1 MDGARDS
8 GINAN
13 HVSSSG
19 GEREKGRARGT
30 IDFSPNYNLQLVG
43 QIIFG
48 NLKLAEISKNDLLT
62 ADNGTD
68 ILRGD
73 LNSEH

>member
-30 IDFSPNYNLQLVG
+30 IDFSPNYNLQL
-43 QIIFG
+43 
-48 NLKLAEISKNDLLT
+48 LDKLYWEFEISRNKL
-62 ADNGTD
+62 
-68 ILRGD
+68 
-73 LNSEH
+73 

>member
-13 HVSSSG
+13 HVSLSG
-19 GEREKGRARGT
+19 GEREKGRAGGRLISARIT
-30 IDFSPNYNLQLVG
+30 IYSYWTNY
-43 QIIFG
+43 IG

-62 ADNGTD
+62 ADSGTD

>member
-1 MDGARDS
+1 MQITFRRQA
-8 GINAN
+8 
-13 HVSSSG
+13 
-19 GEREKGRARGT
+19 ERERRGGRGGRLISARIT
-30 IDFSPNYNLQLVG
+30 IYSYWTNY
-43 QIIFG
+43 IG

>member
-30 IDFSPNYNLQLVG
+30 IDFSPNYNLQLDSWTNY
-43 QIIFG
+43 IG
-48 NLKLAEISKNDLLT
+48 NLKLAEISKNYLLT
-62 ADNGTD
+62 ADSVTD
-68 ILRGD
+68 ILRG
-73 LNSEH
+73 NNEH

>member
-19 GEREKGRARGT
+19 RERGRTGAGT

-43 QIIFG
+43 QIILG
-48 NLKLAEISKNDLLT
+48 I
-62 ADNGTD
+62 
-68 ILRGD
+68 
-73 LNSEH
+73 

>member
-19 GEREKGRARGT
+19 GEREKRRARGT
-30 IDFSPNYNLQLVG
+30 IDFSPNYNLQL
-43 QIIFG
+43 
-48 NLKLAEISKNDLLT
+48 LDKLYWDEFEIC
-62 ADNGTD
+62 
-68 ILRGD
+68 
-73 LNSEH
+73 